1 MKIEKEEIRWY
12 CLRAISGKEL
22 KVKELLDAEIKNGD
36 FNGNVVEVIVPTE
49 KVVSQKGNKKEIK
62 DKVLFSG
69 YVFVR
74 CRLVG
79 EVQAQLASTT
89 NVVNFLMGRVT
100 KKPEPLPDDQIATML
115 GHVDETIIA
124 EEAAQVTFM
133 VGETIKVNDGPFK
146 DFDGVI
152 EEISDEKKKLKVSVK
167 IFGRKTPLELNFDQV
182 VKDA

>member
-1 MKIEKEEIRWY
+1 MRWY

-36 FNGNVVEVIVPTE
+36 FKDNVETVIVPTE
-49 KVVSQKGNKKEIK
+49 KVVVQKGNKKDIK
-62 DKVLFSG
+62 EKVLFSG

-79 EVQAQLASTT
+79 EVQAQLVNTT

-100 KKPEPLPDDQIATML
+100 KKPEPLPDDQVEAML
-115 GHVDETIIA
+115 GHVDEVIDT

-146 DFDGVI
+146 TFDGVI
-152 EEISDEKKKLKVSVK
+152 EEISEERKKLKVSVK

-182 VKDA
+182 IKDA

>member
-1 MKIEKEEIRWY
+1 MEKGKERFEWY

-36 FNGNVVEVIVPTE
+36 FKDNVQEVFVPTE
-49 KVVSQKGNKKEIK
+49 PTISQKGNKKEVK
-62 DKVLFSG
+62 QKVLFSG

-79 EVQAQLASTT
+79 EVQSQLANTT

-100 KKPEPLPDDQIATML
+100 KKPEPLPDEQVEAMKR
-115 GHVDETIIA
+115 HVDSIVETEDATQISF
-124 EEAAQVTFM
+124 V
-133 VGETIKVNDGPFK
+133 VGETIRVNDGPFK

-152 EEISDEKKKLKVSVK
+152 EEISVEKKKLKVSVK

-182 VKDA
+182 IKEA

>member
-1 MKIEKEEIRWY
+1 MAVEYRWY

-36 FNGNVVEVIVPTE
+36 FNGNVEQVVVPTE

-79 EVQAQLASTT
+79 EVQAQLANTT

-100 KKPEPLPDDQIATML
+100 KKPEPLPDEQIAAML
-115 GHVDETIIA
+115 GNVDDQVETEDA
-124 EEAAQVTFM
+124 VELTFM

-152 EEISDEKKKLKVSVK
+152 EEVSDEKKKLKVSVK
-167 IFGRKTPLELNFDQV
+167 IFGRKTPLELNYDQV
-182 VKDA
+182 VKEA